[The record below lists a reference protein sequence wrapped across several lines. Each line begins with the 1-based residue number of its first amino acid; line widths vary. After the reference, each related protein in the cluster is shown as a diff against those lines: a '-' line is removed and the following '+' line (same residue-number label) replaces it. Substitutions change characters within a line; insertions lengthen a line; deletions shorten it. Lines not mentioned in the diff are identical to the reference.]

1 MAKIKDIPLTI
12 DDETEERSKFGG
24 MTKSEIM
31 AAASAIRTQ
40 KEKSSSAAGDLSGK
54 LTVFEKAG
62 GNKKGIKLAASLADL
77 EPADFAD
84 LWRTLVGY
92 LEALGAF
99 SQIDMIDQL
108 REQELNADTISAVSK
123 KPSFA
128 AEPVTH

>member
-12 DDETEERSKFGG
+12 DDETEERQKFGG
-24 MTKSEIM
+24 MTKAEID
-31 AAASAIRTQ
+31 AAAQAIGTQ
-40 KEKSSSAAGDLSGK
+40 KRASSEAAGNLSAK
-54 LTVFEKAG
+54 LDIFEKQG
-62 GNKKGIKLAASLADL
+62 GNKKAIKVAKNLADL

-108 REQELNADTISAVSK
+108 REQELNGDTISAVSK
-123 KPSFA
+123 KPSYA